1 MYFRVLSRAG
11 AAVVLV
17 GGLSACSGE
26 HVPLGR
32 EESAILGGDQ
42 TGPAHGGVVYVAAEV
57 GSFMGAPFSKA
68 GSGAVI
74 APNLVLTA
82 LHVVSRNPS
91 DVPFSCDDMGNETSG
106 GGGSLLGATVE
117 AEKVAIYEGQVPG
130 AEPVARGAQIVSSRS
145 TTLCKNDIAFVVLD
159 TPLDLPTY
167 PVHRGAAVELGAN
180 ITVVGYGTD
189 QSEPD
194 VQVSRTER
202 EVKVTHVGQW
212 IRTFTVSEG
221 PCEGDS
227 GGPALSED
235 GELMGVFSTVSSGC
249 MGPSAAPKYTD
260 VSYFE
265 SLVEDA
271 FEAAE
276 AGSPWPSGA
285 GGEPPAEAGQAGM
298 GTDAGA
304 GGSSGAPTTEPR
316 ARDDS
321 GCSFNPTGEAGARG
335 VLGLI
340 LLGCGLLY
348 RQVGRSRRPCAVH

>member
-1 MYFRVLSRAG
+1 MHPGLLSLTGVALL
-11 AAVVLV
+11 LV
-17 GGLSACSGE
+17 GGLPACSAQ
-26 HVPLGR
+26 H
-32 EESAILGGDQ
+32 ESPGQEQAAILGGEQ
-42 TGPAHGGVVYVAAEV
+42 TGAAHAGVVYVAAEV
-57 GSFMGAPFSKA
+57 GTFMGSPLSKV
-68 GSGAVI
+68 GSGAVV

-91 DVPFSCDDMGNETSG
+91 DVPFTCDAMGNETSG
-106 GGGSLLGATVE
+106 GNGSLLGAPVA

-130 AEPVARGAQIVSSRS
+130 AEPIARGVQIVSSGS

-159 TPLDLPTY
+159 TPVELPAY
-167 PVHRGAAVELGAN
+167 SVHRGDAVEVGAAF
-180 ITVVGYGTD
+180 TVVGYGTD
-189 QSEPD
+189 QSDPD
-194 VQVSRTER
+194 IQVSRTMR
-202 EVKVTHVGQW
+202 EVMVTDVGQW

-227 GGPALSED
+227 GGPALAED
-235 GELMGVFSTVSSGC
+235 GELVGVFSSVASGC
-249 MGPSAAPKYTD
+249 TGSGAAPKYTD

-265 SLVEDA
+265 SLVEKA

-304 GGSSGAPTTEPR
+304 GGSSGAPAEPR

-321 GCSFNPTGEAGARG
+321 GCSFQPVHLGGVRG
-335 VLGLI
+335 VFGLI
-340 LLGCGLLY
+340 LLGWCLLC
-348 RQVGRSRRPCAVH
+348 RQVGRSRRAYVVH